1 MSDPQMN
8 LPNWSLVDD
17 EPASPSRSS
26 PPPLA
31 AQPRDHHV
39 RMKYELAGMFLRD
52 PEELFELLARQ
63 AGEPKQ
69 LRRIWQSV
77 GERLPK
83 SERIDTDQFDV
94 WYQPDRQGVEL
105 LLMVLPPVQ
114 AIHEAYYVLLI
125 KPLGKAVARCFML
138 EAALTPYPVLAEIKA
153 NGRLYYEYQGAAQ
166 FEPMVEQVLWIHHH
180 PNHHPLSFTQIPIA
194 ALAKTYQSTEPVE
207 VVEQPATTRARLT
220 QAQRQQYA
228 ERRSTDDIDVEGL
241 AAAKRLLVWAI
252 LTIAAYMLISMLLM
266 AMGYQRPLLL
276 VQITGLTVLV
286 LGVFGGVNMCSALK
300 RPAWSYVLVVLLM
313 FLPLANVLTLL
324 LMNRRAQKVL
334 HEHDYPVDTFS
345 VS

>member
-1 MSDPQMN
+1 MSDQQQQSAD
-8 LPNWSLVDD
+8 WSLI
-17 EPASPSRSS
+17 EKTLSAPTTPSSAD
-26 PPPLA
+26 LLTKA
-31 AQPRDHHV
+31 RDHHI

-52 PEELFELLARQ
+52 PEELFDLLARRG
-63 AGEPKQ
+63 GEPKH

-83 SERIDTDQFDV
+83 SKRVDTDQFDV

-105 LLMVLPPVQ
+105 LLMVLPPVV

-125 KPLGKAVARCFML
+125 KPIDKSGVRCFML
-138 EAALTPYPVLAEIKA
+138 EAERTHQALVEIKA
-153 NGRLYYEYQGAAQ
+153 NGRLLYEYQEGSN
-166 FEPMVEQVLWIHHH
+166 FESMVNRVIQIHQH
-180 PNHHPLSFTQIPIA
+180 PNTHPLSFTPVPIESIVSFYHSA
-194 ALAKTYQSTEPVE
+194 QAIEIVEPTS
-207 VVEQPATTRARLT
+207 TTRARVT
-220 QAQRQQYA
+220 RAQRQTQD
-228 ERRSTDDIDVEGL
+228 EPHRRSAVDVEGL

-252 LTIAAYMLISMLLM
+252 LTIAGYMLISMLMML
-266 AMGYQRPLLL
+266 MGYQRPLLL

-286 LGVFGGVNMCSALK
+286 LGVLGGVSMCSAMK
-300 RPAWSYVLVVLLM
+300 RPAWSYVLVVILM

-334 HEHDYPVDTFS
+334 HQHDYPVDTFS